1 MKWGWVWCLDNFWGD
16 GSVLAGRNSSW
27 GEAIT
32 ISCQEALRVLEASMC
47 WGDSQSSHEFL

>member
-1 MKWGWVWCLDNFWGD
+1 M
-16 GSVLAGRNSSW
+16 LAGRNSSW

-47 WGDSQSSHEFL
+47 WEGVVRAVMSSCSLDVGH